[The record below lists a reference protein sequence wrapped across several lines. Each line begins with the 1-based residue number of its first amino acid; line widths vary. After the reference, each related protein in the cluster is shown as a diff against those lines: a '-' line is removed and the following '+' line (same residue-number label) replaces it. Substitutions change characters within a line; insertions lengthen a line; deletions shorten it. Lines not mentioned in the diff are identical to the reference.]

1 MNDRAARENEVR
13 GSRHADKAVHVES
26 AVEPSA
32 SASSAVEPSASGLTA
47 NAAGTLAPDSTSTA
61 GAPAADPADAATTFA
76 ATPAAAANVPSAGSA
91 AGDGPTF
98 ADLGLSHEVLAAV
111 ADMGYTSPTPVQ
123 AASIPHALDG
133 EDVLAAAQ
141 TGTGKTAA
149 FLLPTMNNLPH
160 VPRGRARGRVAAQG
174 PLMLV
179 VTPTREL
186 AQQIE
191 DVCRAIARRTGHTS
205 VTVVGGVS
213 YNPQRDKLKRG
224 CDILIATPG
233 RLQDLID
240 QGACSLDQVQVLVLD
255 EADRMLDMGF
265 LPAVRRIVGYTR
277 DDRQTLLFSATLDE
291 QAVGSITDLVHD
303 PARVEI
309 APVTS
314 TADTVE
320 QYVLPVSLE
329 AKNALLASVLK
340 REGAFRAIV
349 FCRTKHRADA
359 CSRRLARAGITCAA
373 IHGDRSQAQRE
384 RALKAFRAGE
394 CDVLVATDVLA
405 RGIDISDVRYVVN
418 FDVPEDPVDYIHRI
432 GRTGRAGE
440 LGWSLTFVTPD
451 DVAEFYD
458 IEALMGKTADLFDAE
473 GLEVGSNAPQVDP
486 DRVPAKAPAGKKEK
500 KRRRKAKNKAKG
512 GSARAEGGSSRAE
525 GGSSRAKGGASRAEG
540 SSGVSAANSTGS
552 RANGPSDRSSAADG
566 RVADGGASKPSR
578 RKRGG
583 KTRVR
588 AEEGG
593 EVELLSA
600 REAKRMEANPEP
612 KGAKRS
618 GGSRSAGKAG
628 LANGRRRDEGSDG
641 SRRSDRSGRAEGSR
655 SGREGASRSGRSN
668 RPGRDGGA
676 RPAER
681 GGRHDDVRGSSS
693 RGGRDA
699 WRNYDEP
706 SDRRSHGG
714 RSGRG
719 GAGPRAGRDDRQ
731 APRGGNPS
739 RSTRRP
745 GDRGGRR

>member
-47 NAAGTLAPDSTSTA
+47 NAAGTLAPDSTAAA
-61 GAPAADPADAATTFA
+61 GAPAADPAD
-76 ATPAAAANVPSAGSA
+76 AANVPSAGSA

-340 REGAFRAIV
+340 REGASRAIV

-540 SSGVSAANSTGS
+540 SSRGGAERSSGVSSANSAGS
-552 RANGPSDRSSAADG
+552 RANGPSGCSGAADG

-641 SRRSDRSGRAEGSR
+641 SRRSDRPGRAEGSR
-655 SGREGASRSGRSN
+655 SGREGASRSGRSS

-706 SDRRSHGG
+706 SDRRSRGG

-719 GAGPRAGRDDRQ
+719 GAGPRAGRDNRQ

-739 RSTRRP
+739 RSSRRP
-745 GDRGGRR
+745 GDRGGRG

>member
-1 MNDRAARENEVR
+1 MPLLPLAAR
-13 GSRHADKAVHVES
+13 KWTI
-26 AVEPSA
+26 
-32 SASSAVEPSASGLTA
+32 L
-47 NAAGTLAPDSTSTA
+47 TSTNVTEFDTTPSE
-61 GAPAADPADAATTFA
+61 AP
-76 ATPAAAANVPSAGSA
+76 VPSFAG
-91 AGDGPTF
+91 
-98 ADLGLSHEVLAAV
+98 LGLSEEVLSAV
-111 ADMGYTSPTPVQ
+111 ADMGYTAPTPVQ

-160 VPRGRARGRVAAQG
+160 VPRSRARGRVAAQG

-179 VTPTREL
+179 ITPTREL

-191 DVCRAIARRTGHTS
+191 EVCRAIARRTGHTS

-265 LPAVRRIVGYTR
+265 LPAVRRIVSYTR

-291 QAVGSITDLVHD
+291 QAVGSITDLVTD

-329 AKNALLASVLK
+329 SKNALLADVLK
-340 REGAFRAIV
+340 REGSNRVIV

-384 RALKAFRAGE
+384 RALKAFRSGE

-440 LGWSLTFVTPD
+440 EGWSLTFVTVD
-451 DVAEFYD
+451 DVDGFYD
-458 IEALMGKTADLFDAE
+458 IEALMGKTAEIFDAD
-473 GLEVGSNAPQVDP
+473 GLELGPHAPEVDP

-500 KRRRKAKNKAKG
+500 KRRRKAT
-512 GSARAEGGSSRAE
+512 ARAKAE
-525 GGSSRAKGGASRAEG
+525 R
-540 SSGVSAANSTGS
+540 SSGSK
-552 RANGPSDRSSAADG
+552 RPD
-566 RVADGGASKPSR
+566 VAPKATQGAKEDTPKPSR
-578 RKRGG
+578 RKRPG
-583 KTRVR
+583 KTRVH
-588 AEEGG
+588 AEEAS
-593 EVELLSA
+593 EPVELLTASEVRGERA
-600 REAKRMEANPEP
+600 ASQDRSTSRPSK
-612 KGAKRS
+612 KGAARS
-618 GGSRSAGKAG
+618 GGF
-628 LANGRRRDEGSDG
+628 ANGRKREDDRSRPERSCRDDRRGSDREG
-641 SRRSDRSGRAEGSR
+641 RSDRPR
-655 SGREGASRSGRSN
+655 SDRGDSARNRGVRS
-668 RPGRDGGA
+668 
-676 RPAER
+676 
-681 GGRHDDVRGSSS
+681 
-693 RGGRDA
+693 GRDA

-706 SDRRSHGG
+706 SERR
-714 RSGRG
+714 GRG
-719 GAGPRAGRDDRQ
+719 GRGGRGGQPGNSARGGRGSSYEQ
-731 APRGGNPS
+731 RPGAPRSG
-739 RSTRRP
+739 RRP

>member
-1 MNDRAARENEVR
+1 MPLLSLAAR
-13 GSRHADKAVHVES
+13 KWTI
-26 AVEPSA
+26 
-32 SASSAVEPSASGLTA
+32 L
-47 NAAGTLAPDSTSTA
+47 TSTNVTEFDTTSSE
-61 GAPAADPADAATTFA
+61 APA
-76 ATPAAAANVPSAGSA
+76 PS
-91 AGDGPTF
+91 F
-98 ADLGLSHEVLAAV
+98 ADLGLSEEVLSAV
-111 ADMGYTSPTPVQ
+111 ADMGYTAPTPVQ

-160 VPRGRARGRVAAQG
+160 VPRSRARGRVAAQG

-179 VTPTREL
+179 ITPTREL

-191 DVCRAIARRTGHTS
+191 EVCRAIARRTGHTS

-265 LPAVRRIVGYTR
+265 LPAVRRIVSYTR

-291 QAVGSITDLVHD
+291 QAVGSITDLVTD

-329 AKNALLASVLK
+329 SKNALLADVLK
-340 REGAFRAIV
+340 REGSNRVIV

-384 RALKAFRAGE
+384 RALKAFRSGE

-440 LGWSLTFVTPD
+440 EGWSLTFVTVD
-451 DVAEFYD
+451 DVDGFYD
-458 IEALMGKTADLFDAE
+458 IEALMGKTAEIFDAD
-473 GLEVGSNAPQVDP
+473 GLELGPHAPEVDP

-500 KRRRKAKNKAKG
+500 KRRRKAT
-512 GSARAEGGSSRAE
+512 ARAKAE
-525 GGSSRAKGGASRAEG
+525 R
-540 SSGVSAANSTGS
+540 SSGSK
-552 RANGPSDRSSAADG
+552 RPD
-566 RVADGGASKPSR
+566 VAPKATQGAKEDTPKPSR
-578 RKRGG
+578 RKRPG
-583 KTRVR
+583 KTRVH
-588 AEEGG
+588 AEEAS
-593 EVELLSA
+593 EPVELLTASEVRGERA
-600 REAKRMEANPEP
+600 ASQDRSTSRPSK
-612 KGAKRS
+612 KGAARS
-618 GGSRSAGKAG
+618 GGF
-628 LANGRRRDEGSDG
+628 ANGRKREDDRSRPARSCRDDRRGSD
-641 SRRSDRSGRAEGSR
+641 REDRSDRPR
-655 SGREGASRSGRSN
+655 SDRGDSARNRGVRS
-668 RPGRDGGA
+668 
-676 RPAER
+676 
-681 GGRHDDVRGSSS
+681 
-693 RGGRDA
+693 GRDA

-706 SDRRSHGG
+706 SERR
-714 RSGRG
+714 GRG
-719 GAGPRAGRDDRQ
+719 G
-731 APRGGNPS
+731 RGGRGGQPGNSARGGRGSSYEQRPGAS
-739 RSTRRP
+739 RSGRRP

>member
-1 MNDRAARENEVR
+1 MPLANALHRADRPARHLCISTPQRGRFGGRTPPMAGVVAPRPAARKR
-13 GSRHADKAVHVES
+13 TILT
-26 AVEPSA
+26 
-32 SASSAVEPSASGLTA
+32 SS
-47 NAAGTLAPDSTSTA
+47 NATEL
-61 GAPAADPADAATTFA
+61 DAASFEA
-76 ATPAAAANVPSAGSA
+76 AVPSFS
-91 AGDGPTF
+91 
-98 ADLGLSHEVLAAV
+98 DLGLSDEVLAAV
-111 ADMGYTSPTPVQ
+111 ADMGYAAPTPVQ

-133 EDVLAAAQ
+133 RDVLAAAQ

-160 VPRGRARGRVAAQG
+160 VPRSRARGRVAAQG

-291 QAVGSITDLVHD
+291 AAVGSITDLVDD

-320 QYVLPVSLE
+320 QYVLPVSPE
-329 AKNALLASVLK
+329 AKNALLATVLK
-340 REGAFRAIV
+340 REGASRVIV

-440 LGWSLTFVTPD
+440 EGWSLTFVTPD

-458 IEALMGKTADLFDAE
+458 IEALMGKTAGLFDAE
-473 GLEVGSNAPQVDP
+473 GLEVGASAPEVDP
-486 DRVPAKAPAGKKEK
+486 LRVPAKAPAGKKEK
-500 KRRRKAKNKAKG
+500 KRRRKAKAKAKA
-512 GSARAEGGSSRAE
+512 GSEARGESRGNARGDGRDVGEGRAEGD
-525 GGSSRAKGGASRAEG
+525 AKA
-540 SSGVSAANSTGS
+540 
-552 RANGPSDRSSAADG
+552 
-566 RVADGGASKPSR
+566 KPSR

-588 AEEGG
+588 AEGDEIA
-593 EVELLSA
+593 VELLTASEVRRMDDGA
-600 REAKRMEANPEP
+600 GRE
-612 KGAKRS
+612 S
-618 GGSRSAGKAG
+618 GGRAGASKGRARGGNRTAEARPDAG
-628 LANGRRRDEGSDG
+628 GKTGTPG
-641 SRRSDRSGRAEGSR
+641 SRRSDSR
-655 SGREGASRSGRSN
+655 GAG
-668 RPGRDGGA
+668 
-676 RPAER
+676 
-681 GGRHDDVRGSSS
+681 SS
-693 RGGRDA
+693 RGTDRPSRGTSGRHGAPTGGREA

-706 SDRRSHGG
+706 SERR
-714 RSGRG
+714 GRG
-719 GAGPRAGRDDRQ
+719 GRPERRTAN
-731 APRGGNPS
+731 PRGGRADRGGSGP
-739 RSTRRP
+739 RSGRRP

>member
-1 MNDRAARENEVR
+1 MNDRTARENEVR
-13 GSRHADKAVHVES
+13 GSRHADKAVYVES
-26 AVEPSA
+26 TVE
-32 SASSAVEPSASGLTA
+32 
-47 NAAGTLAPDSTSTA
+47 
-61 GAPAADPADAATTFA
+61 
-76 ATPAAAANVPSAGSA
+76 PSAGSA

-98 ADLGLSHEVLAAV
+98 ADLGLSDEVLAAV

-191 DVCRAIARRTGHTS
+191 DVCRAIAKRTGHTS

-340 REGAFRAIV
+340 REGASRAIV

-512 GSARAEGGSSRAE
+512 GSARAEGGSARAE

-566 RVADGGASKPSR
+566 HVADGGASKPSR

-588 AEEGG
+588 AEEGS

-618 GGSRSAGKAG
+618 GGSRSAGKAE

-641 SRRSDRSGRAEGSR
+641 SRRSDRSGR
-655 SGREGASRSGRSN
+655 EGASRSGRSS

-706 SDRRSHGG
+706 SDRRSRGG
-714 RSGRG
+714 RFGRG

-739 RSTRRP
+739 RSSRRP
-745 GDRGGRR
+745 GDRGGRG